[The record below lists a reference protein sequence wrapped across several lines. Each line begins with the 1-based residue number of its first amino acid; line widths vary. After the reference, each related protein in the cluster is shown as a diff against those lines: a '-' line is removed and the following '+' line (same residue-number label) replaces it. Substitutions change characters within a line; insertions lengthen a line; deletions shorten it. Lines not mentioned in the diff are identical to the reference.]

1 MKLRTKGCLLAGGM
15 ACASGAMAGEIAA
28 DLAERVKRTAP
39 DERIRVIITLNDQ
52 LDVESYRGRRRG
64 VLISDLRR
72 HADLTQASLR
82 AAIAGEG
89 AADVTPLW
97 IINSIAAEVPVRLIK
112 SLSRRPDVA
121 RVRLDDEAVLP
132 PTQTSQAPPT
142 WNLAAIRTDALW
154 AEGLAGAGAVVAS
167 LDTGADVNHPDL
179 NGRWRGGHNSWYD
192 PYRQHAAPHDAHGHG
207 TQTLGI
213 MVGGDASGIA
223 IGIAPQAQWIAAR
236 IFNDAHIAY
245 TSAIH
250 RAFQWV
256 LDPDGNPATDD
267 APQVVVGAWGLLN
280 TNACVP
286 EFEQDVQVLKAAN
299 IAVAFSAGNTGPFA
313 STSLSPANYADSYAI
328 GAVGEDLA
336 VAEFSARG
344 PSACTGG
351 LYPHVVA
358 PGVNIRTADLS
369 FGGVAPN
376 PYITVSGTSFSA
388 AHLGGAIAL
397 LRAAVANADVA
408 AIESALNESA
418 ADLGQPGADNAYGHG
433 LIDVAAAYQR
443 LIAAVPPPEE
453 EEPPAEEPP
462 PDEPPPDADADAD
475 GYSVAAGDCNDAD
488 ASIQPGA
495 TEVKYDGIDQDCN
508 GYDLTID
515 ITRAL
520 YTARRGTLEVIAT
533 SQYGAQAALSLHG
546 IGAMNWNAVT
556 QTWQRVLKPA
566 SPPASVTVTGPEGQE
581 STAVILR

>member
-1 MKLRTKGCLLAGGM
+1 MNPRTKACLLAGGM
-15 ACASGAMAGEIAA
+15 ACASGAAAGEIAP
-28 DLAERVKRTAP
+28 DLAERLRRATP
-39 DERIRVIITLNDQ
+39 DERVRVIVTLNDQ
-52 LDVESYRGRRRG
+52 VNVEAYRGRRRG
-64 VLISDLRR
+64 DLISALRR
-72 HADLTQASLR
+72 HADITQASLR
-82 AAIAGEG
+82 ATIASEG
-89 AADVTPLW
+89 AAEVTPLW
-97 IINSIAAEVPVRLIK
+97 IINSIAAEVPARLVK

-121 RVRLDDEAVLP
+121 RVRLDAEAVLP
-132 PTQTSQAPPT
+132 PTETSQAPPT
-142 WNLAAIRTDALW
+142 WNLAAIRTDAMW

-179 NGRWRGGHNSWYD
+179 GGRWRGGHNSWYD

-213 MVGGDASGIA
+213 MVGGDASGVA
-223 IGIAPQAQWIAAR
+223 IGVAPQAQWIAAR
-236 IFNDAHIAY
+236 IFNDAHVAY

-280 TNACVP
+280 TNTCVP

-299 IAVAFSAGNTGPFA
+299 IAVAFSAGNTGPSA
-313 STSLSPANYADSYAI
+313 GTSLSPANYADSYAI
-328 GAVGEDLA
+328 GAVDENLDLA
-336 VAEFSARG
+336 GFSARG

-369 FGGVAPN
+369 FGGAAPD

-397 LRAAVANADVA
+397 LRAAMASADVA
-408 AIESALNESA
+408 TIENALNASA

-433 LIDVAAAYQR
+433 LIDIAAAYQR
-443 LIAAVPPPEE
+443 LVAAVPPPEDE
-453 EEPPAEEPP
+453 DPPAEEPP
-462 PDEPPPDADADAD
+462 PGDDPLSDADAD
-475 GYSVAAGDCNDAD
+475 GYSAAAGDCNDQD
-488 ASIQPGA
+488 AGIHPGA
-495 TEVKYDGIDQDCN
+495 TEVKSDGIDQDCN
-508 GYDLTID
+508 GYDLTIA

-533 SQYGAQAALSLHG
+533 SQYGAQAALTLHG
-546 IGAMNWNAVT
+546 VGAMNWDAAT
-556 QTWQRVLKPA
+556 QTWQLVLKPA